1 MLSQKDIGE
10 ESIRVTFGNGTT
22 GEYFL
27 ATVKVKFDGEEYDV
41 KAAVVKDLAEE
52 VLLGRDVPLHRHVMK
67 RLPKKEQVELLRQ
80 LAKSNNIY
88 ILEDTALA
96 VVTQVRKK
104 KLDQRS
110 NNRTQDD
117 TEGKKTHQDEEEKSG
132 EKRILDNEE
141 ETGSV
146 WMQDEDRRQCQ
157 H

>member
-1 MLSQKDIGE
+1 M
-10 ESIRVTFGNGTT
+10 
-22 GEYFL
+22 
-27 ATVKVKFDGEEYDV
+27 KFDGEEYDV

-117 TEGKKTHQDEEEKSG
+117 TEGKKTHQDEEEKSD

-146 WMQDEDRRQCQ
+146 WMQDENRRQCRGISIQ
-157 H
+157 